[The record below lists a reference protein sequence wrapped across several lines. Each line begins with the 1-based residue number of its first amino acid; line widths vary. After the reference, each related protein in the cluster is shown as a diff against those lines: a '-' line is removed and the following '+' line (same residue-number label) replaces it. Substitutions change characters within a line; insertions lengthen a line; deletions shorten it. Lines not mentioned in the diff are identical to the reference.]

1 VDVTFLNPVYW
12 PEVRRG
18 SERVVRELADGLI
31 AAGHRP
37 RLITSATSRPS
48 TTVEDGLAVQRVWRP
63 PIEGRLRRRLY
74 EDHLAHVPF
83 TYLALRRGAR
93 PDVVQA
99 LYATDAATALRYRR
113 DSGVPVVFSYMG
125 LPHRVSLANRRMRK
139 ELVSAACEQSDAV
152 VALSELAAEHFRTWL
167 GVDPHV
173 IAPPVD
179 VHTFTPAD
187 DPAAARHADPTILC
201 AADHTQT
208 RKRVALL
215 VQAMAIVRR
224 THPRARL
231 VLTRAAGTATAT
243 TSAPWAG
250 VDFIDEL
257 DLDDRGALITAN
269 RAAWVHALPSVGEA
283 FGLVLAEALAC
294 GTPVVGAQAEVVGQD
309 DGTGVLFPATEDDPA
324 ALARALLEAIALAQD
339 PATAPACVARAQR
352 FSRQACTDAHL
363 ALYRSLGADAGHTP
377 GAHSASPGSQT
388 TDA

>member
-1 VDVTFLNPVYW
+1 MDVTLLNPVYW

-18 SERVVRELADGLI
+18 SERVVRELADGLL

-37 RLITSATSRPS
+37 RLITSTTSRPS
-48 TTVEDGLAVQRVWRP
+48 TTVEGGLAVQRVWRP

-99 LYATDAATALRYRR
+99 LYATDAAAALRYKR
-113 DSGVPVVFSYMG
+113 DTGVPVVFSYMG
-125 LPHRVSLANRRMRK
+125 LPHRVSLANRRRRK
-139 ELVSAACEQSDAV
+139 ELVFAACEHSDAV

-179 VHTFTPAD
+179 THTFTPAD
-187 DPAAARHADPTILC
+187 DPAAARAVDPTILC
-201 AADHTQT
+201 AADHTQP

-215 VQAMAIVRR
+215 VQALAVVRR
-224 THPRARL
+224 THPGARL
-231 VLTRAAGTATAT
+231 VLSRGSGAP
-243 TSAPWAG
+243 SASWSSADG
-250 VDFIDEL
+250 VTEV
-257 DLDDRGALITAN
+257 DLDDRAALVAAN

-294 GTPVVGAQAEVVGQD
+294 GTPVVGAQAEVVGQE
-309 DGTGVLFPATEDDPA
+309 DGTGILFAATEDDA
-324 ALARALLEAIALAQD
+324 AILARALLEAIGLAQD

-363 ALYRSLGADAGHTP
+363 ALYRSLGADA
-377 GAHSASPGSQT
+377 
-388 TDA
+388 